1 MPDIMEKEIIDFC
14 NKNALES
21 EDAKNSAISYLLGC
35 TCFTL
40 HLGIA
45 EDEGEIL
52 GFPEI
57 VSIFISDDEGIYVLM
72 EYDTGDA
79 YLYLNP
85 LGDFNMVKVA
95 DYDDTREKL
104 KKAFTVLA

>member
-1 MPDIMEKEIIDFC
+1 MEKEIIDFC

-21 EDAKNSAISYLLGC
+21 EDAKNTAISYLLGC

-45 EDEGEIL
+45 EDNREIL
-52 GFPEI
+52 GLPEI
-57 VSIFISDDEGIYVLM
+57 VSIFISDVEGIYVLM
-72 EYDTGDA
+72 EYDTGAA

-85 LGDFNMVKVA
+85 LGDFNMLKVA

-104 KKAFTVLA
+104 KKAFTLLA